1 MSWKDWPSW
10 LKGGIVGL
18 AIGIIIL
25 LLSSYST
32 RNFSQSIFLLVVL
45 IISGIIIGFFH
56 NRIKLRS
63 YKAIYLFYIVSFILI
78 MLLFIFAPGEDWET
92 FNYQTF
98 LFLAFPIVSLIF
110 SGIFWIFDKK
120 QFKSNFMVYL
130 SFYLSTFAI
139 LVIMSSY
146 YFPIMATIEDDF
158 KGEAMLLAGLM
169 IILSYFVW
177 GLSLIFLIIGWM
189 IEKRK
194 SKKQLIQTK

>member
-139 LVIMSSY
+139 LVIMIMLLFS
-146 YFPIMATIEDDF
+146 IMATE
-158 KGEAMLLAGLM
+158 GEAMLLAGLM

>member
-1 MSWKDWPSW
+1 MSWSNWPRW

-139 LVIMSSY
+139 LVIMIMLLFS
-146 YFPIMATIEDDF
+146 IMATE
-158 KGEAMLLAGLM
+158 GEAMLLAGLM